1 MQHVAQLFKAL
12 GAEAEQEFRLTNFDV
27 QEVSVVD
34 QPANQE
40 DWLVIKGVSN
50 MTIAA
55 LKELFGNGT
64 GEFRTT
70 KDAGAPGAGGAD
82 TGAAPKVKLSEAKKT
97 EAMQSLATVIN
108 ALVEVGKAINGAEV
122 DEAST
127 NLPDQ
132 LTSVIRSAS
141 EALSKIAGTA
151 AAAGAT
157 NEDKNAATTK
167 AKLDG
172 FAQSLGALE
181 GLIANLRQAFGGN
194 TDQGAANSGDQGAGA
209 TAGAASG
216 ADSLDAIGKALAP
229 IAEMIKNQGTEI
241 VALKSSLGLPSGKTT
256 ETGNVETQKR
266 DDFAWP
272 MNMNED
278 RRQQKA
284 ARR

>member
-1 MQHVAQLFKAL
+1 MQHLAQLFKAL
-12 GAEAEQEFRLTNFDV
+12 NADAEQEFRLTNFDV

-40 DWLVIKGVSN
+40 DWLVIKGVTD

-64 GEFRTT
+64 GEFRT
-70 KDAGAPGAGGAD
+70 KDAGAQSDAGGD
-82 TGAAPKVKLSEAKKT
+82 TSGAAPKVKLSEAKKN

-132 LTSVIRSAS
+132 LSTVIRSAS
-141 EALSKIAGTA
+141 EALAKMAGTA
-151 AAAGAT
+151 AAAGASS
-157 NEDKNAATTK
+157 EDKNAATTK
-167 AKLDG
+167 AKIDG

-194 TDQGAANSGDQGAGA
+194 TDQGAANSGDQAGAGA
-209 TAGAASG
+209 GAAASG
-216 ADSLDAIGKALAP
+216 ADSLDALGKALSP
-229 IAEMIKNQGTEI
+229 VIEMLKSQGTEI
-241 VALKSSLGLPSGKTT
+241 VALKSSLGLQSGKAT

-278 RRQQKA
+278 RRQKA